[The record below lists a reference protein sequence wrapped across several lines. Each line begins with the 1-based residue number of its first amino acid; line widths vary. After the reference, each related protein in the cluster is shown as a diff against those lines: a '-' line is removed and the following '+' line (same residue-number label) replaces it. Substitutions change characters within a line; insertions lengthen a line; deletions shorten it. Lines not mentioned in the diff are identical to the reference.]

1 MSLLSCFDFF
11 TTITSSQVNWK
22 EQFQGWRRRVSF
34 LLALLII
41 LSVVGFSIGYFAG
54 HDLKGASTWRLGFVM
69 IISVAF
75 GYALVQSSYG
85 FGAHFRVFYKQQYE
99 LVDIKKIQNSSD
111 DDTQKLIHEGQT
123 KEEAVSNPHRDEE
136 KEQPPKEIILT
147 PDKAL
152 PQYSTMQAHCIMLA
166 VATFLFSMLYIID
179 KAAGWHMYSPEASPM
194 TISIVIGGFLF
205 GIGMQLGDA
214 CASGTLFTIGGG
226 SLWSVYLLVFF
237 VCGSVIATALQSAG
251 DWNIGFK
258 NHAGL
263 SLLFPGTFLRK
274 AFGIMFF
281 EKNPWLDVHCSCYSF
296 LPQKK
301 NKKNQMDLSGDA
313 EEQSGLINQDYEIDT
328 RSPLQKLMSF
338 VSMIVLDLFMDL
350 GLNCWII
357 TRKIPKFLDG
367 FSLKSLSHTFKSHK
381 QGDHSS
387 SIFTTL
393 KRILNNIGNWLK
405 NNIGIAIAKIIG
417 GICMGIGAKFGYGCN
432 IGAYFSGVSC
442 MSIHG
447 YSWITMALLGG
458 YIGAVVRPLF
468 GYKKRKVACGT
479 VCNTA
484 SIY

>member
-1 MSLLSCFDFF
+1 MSLLSRFDFF

-205 GIGMQLGDA
+205 GIGMQLGG
-214 CASGTLFTIGGG
+214 CFVPQVLCSLSGWKFMECLFIG
-226 SLWSVYLLVFF
+226 
-237 VCGSVIATALQSAG
+237 CPLQ
-251 DWNIGFK
+251 
-258 NHAGL
+258 
-263 SLLFPGTFLRK
+263 LLFIL
-274 AFGIMFF
+274 
-281 EKNPWLDVHCSCYSF
+281 L
-296 LPQKK
+296 QKK

>member
-1 MSLLSCFDFF
+1 M
-11 TTITSSQVNWK
+11 NWK

-226 SLWSVYLLVFF
+226 SLWSVYLLV
-237 VCGSVIATALQSAG
+237 
-251 DWNIGFK
+251 
-258 NHAGL
+258 
-263 SLLFPGTFLRK
+263 
-274 AFGIMFF
+274 
-281 EKNPWLDVHCSCYSF
+281 
-296 LPQKK
+296 
-301 NKKNQMDLSGDA
+301 
-313 EEQSGLINQDYEIDT
+313 
-328 RSPLQKLMSF
+328 
-338 VSMIVLDLFMDL
+338 
-350 GLNCWII
+350 
-357 TRKIPKFLDG
+357 
-367 FSLKSLSHTFKSHK
+367 
-381 QGDHSS
+381 
-387 SIFTTL
+387 
-393 KRILNNIGNWLK
+393 
-405 NNIGIAIAKIIG
+405 
-417 GICMGIGAKFGYGCN
+417 
-432 IGAYFSGVSC
+432 
-442 MSIHG
+442 
-447 YSWITMALLGG
+447 
-458 YIGAVVRPLF
+458 
-468 GYKKRKVACGT
+468 
-479 VCNTA
+479 
-484 SIY
+484 